1 MNQMK
6 NNSKFFTGNNLMN
19 NHYNSFSKCYGK
31 RDFWVHFCETF
42 NNRSYISF
50 TRRVT
55 CDTKAGRKVE
65 TEHKAPAV

>member
-1 MNQMK
+1 
-6 NNSKFFTGNNLMN
+6 MN